1 MFCGCGMAF
10 SVPKHLKKVAID
22 GTELQ
27 GPRIVNIAKDSRQDV
42 DNRHDSVQDLNP
54 IFRSASFQPENTL
67 RERILEPNV
76 LKQAKGAVKE
86 VV

>member
-10 SVPKHLKKVAID
+10 GLPKHLQELATD

-27 GPRIVNIAKDSRQDV
+27 RPRIVSVAKESPRNV
-42 DNRHDSVQDLNP
+42 GSRHDSVQDLHP
-54 IFRSASFQPENTL
+54 IFRSASLQKENIL
-67 RERILEPNV
+67 RERILEPTL
-76 LKQAKGAVKE
+76 LKQAKGAIKE

>member
-10 SVPKHLKKVAID
+10 GLPKHLQELATD

-27 GPRIVNIAKDSRQDV
+27 RPRIVSVAKESPRNV
-42 DNRHDSVQDLNP
+42 GSRHDSVQDLHP
-54 IFRSASFQPENTL
+54 IFRSASVQQENTL
-67 RERILEPNV
+67 RERILEPTL
-76 LKQAKGAVKE
+76 LKQAKGAIKE